1 MKTLIK
7 NADVFGYGKADV
19 LVSDSVI
26 SEISSCVNAEADV
39 VINAE
44 GMHLFPAFAD
54 VHVHLREPGFI
65 YKETVKTGT
74 MAAARG
80 GFAHV
85 CSMPNLNPVPDSG
98 KNIAPQLEAIKK
110 DAVINVYPY
119 GAITVGQK
127 GEELSDMEGLAPDVI
142 AFSDD
147 GRGVQNEELM
157 RRAMLKAKALGKKIV
172 AHCEDNELLR
182 GGYIHDGEYA
192 KAHGHRGI
200 CSESEWGPIKRD
212 IELVKETG
220 VSYHVCHVSA
230 KESIELIRK
239 AKAEGVDITCETA
252 PHYLFY
258 SDKDLK
264 ERGNFKM
271 NPPIRGEEDKKAL
284 IEAICDGT
292 VDMIATDHAP
302 HSTEEKSGGLEK
314 SLNGVVGIET
324 SFPIMYTYFVKT
336 GIITIEK
343 LIELMSTNPGKRFGF
358 ETELKPGNTANL
370 TVFNLDISKKVDSA
384 EFLSMGKS
392 SPFEGVTVDAEC
404 VLTMAEGEIVWK
416 K

>member
-7 NADVFGYGKADV
+7 NANVFGYGKADV
-19 LVSDSVI
+19 LVSGSTI
-26 SEISSCVNAEADV
+26 SEISPSVNTDADFV
-39 VINAE
+39 FDAE
-44 GMHLFPAFAD
+44 GMYIFPAFAD

-65 YKETVKTGT
+65 YKETIKTGT
-74 MAAARG
+74 KAAARG
-80 GFAHV
+80 GFAHI
-85 CSMPNLNPVPDSG
+85 CSMPNLNPVPDSSE
-98 KNIAPQLEAIKK
+98 NLAPQLEAIKN

-127 GEELSDMEGLAPDVI
+127 GEELADMEALAPCVI

-147 GRGVQNEELM
+147 GRGVQNEDLM
-157 RRAMLKAKALGKKIV
+157 RKAMLKAKALGKKIV
-172 AHCEDNELLR
+172 AHCEDNSLLF

-192 KAHGHRGI
+192 RKNGHRGI

-264 ERGNFKM
+264 DKGNFKM
-271 NPPIRGEEDKKAL
+271 NPPIRGDEDREAL
-284 IEAICDGT
+284 IEGILDGT

-302 HSTEEKSGGLEK
+302 HSVEEKSGGLEK

-343 LIELMSTNPGKRFGF
+343 LIELMSTNPGRRFGF
-358 ETELKPGNTANL
+358 ETELKAGNSANL
-370 TVFNLDISKKVDSA
+370 TVFNLDADKKVDPS

-392 SPFEGVTVDAEC
+392 SPFEGVTVAAEC